1 MKIELNLLINK
12 IKADKIWII
21 SFISVFIICLI
32 YVSINYVDFEN
43 KKEIYALLIN
53 YSNTNLKND
62 FIYTL
67 YNLYFV
73 VFTIYFSMSY
83 FSYDLTNFNE
93 SLIIRE
99 NSKKWIIKRTVTIL
113 FIIIFIKLVGSIVI
127 SLIFNNSLNIK
138 ILLISILYQI
148 IISLIGITS
157 YSLIKKDIFS
167 VIVSVILS
175 VVLFLY
181 LTNIYIIL
189 VSILLLIVYNYLSFS
204 FKKIF
209 KLKYS

>member
-167 VIVSVILS
+167 VTVSVILS

-181 LTNIYIIL
+181 LTSIYIIL

>member
-12 IKADKIWII
+12 IKTDKLWII
-21 SFISVFIICLI
+21 SFILVFIICLI
-32 YVSINYVDFEN
+32 YVSINYIDLEN

-53 YSNTNLKND
+53 YPNTSLKND
-62 FIYTL
+62 FIYIL
-67 YNLYFV
+67 YNLYFI
-73 VFTIYFSMSY
+73 VFTIYFSISY

-99 NSKKWIIKRTVTIL
+99 NSKKWIIKRIVSIL
-113 FIIIFIKLVGSIVI
+113 FIIIITKLIGSLVI
-127 SLIFNNSLNIK
+127 SLFFNDSIGIK

-148 IISLIGITS
+148 VISLISITS

-167 VIVSVILS
+167 VIVSAILS
-175 VVLFLY
+175 VILFLY
-181 LTNIYIIL
+181 LTNIYIIITI
-189 VSILLLIVYNYLSFS
+189 ILLLIIYNYLTFS
-204 FKKIF
+204 FKEIF